1 MDMDILPAMKELSSH
16 QALAAAEK
24 EHLTLVKSK
33 RKRPNG
39 TGFEG
44 VRKRDDVYQARGLAR
59 DNSACSA
66 SGFLS
71 AEGAALWLAGERAK
85 KEVEAGRAAVAGDE
99 PSEAP
104 PPSMVAIGDEQ
115 AREF

>member
-33 RKRPNG
+33 RSS

-44 VRKRDDVYQARGLAR
+44 VRKRRNVYQARGLAR

-71 AEGAALWLAGERAK
+71 AEGAALWLAGEWAK